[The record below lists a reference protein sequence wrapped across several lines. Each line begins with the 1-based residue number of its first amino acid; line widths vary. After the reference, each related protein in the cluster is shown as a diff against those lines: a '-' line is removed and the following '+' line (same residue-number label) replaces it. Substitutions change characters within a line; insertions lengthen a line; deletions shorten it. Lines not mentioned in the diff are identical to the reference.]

1 MRCPHCGA
9 EVKSDDLFCPD
20 CGQRLTAERRV
31 SVGIRRWPVVLA
43 VLAVIVTVCVGGA
56 FIIGL
61 LLAGGPTA
69 SPESSPIPTWSPSP
83 SLTPTTLPEPTAPS
97 LWTAYS
103 SEELGI
109 SLNYPG
115 DWFAQEDLSQKQ
127 VVFAAE
133 EEDLQVAEFLSGTS
147 FAAVVDT
154 TSEVGTDAPDVILDN
169 VSGFLASTYQQLQF
183 GEVLAPSIDGHDGTL
198 MSVEGEF
205 GRPGEPMRG
214 WVAAVV
220 AYEHAYVFAAAAP
233 SETWLEY
240 EPVFRTMLDSVR
252 LSAPSTPEAVSS
264 PTTPPTAAP
273 TAPSPTTLPVEG
285 ADPQEPDDSIAE
297 AAPITTDGQPQTH
310 NLHIQGDEDYLCFEA
325 TAGNAYTIETQGLGG
340 DIDPVMYLYDSEGQ
354 ELAHNDDASFDTLA
368 PRLVWV
374 APSSGRYCVM
384 VEDLAG
390 EATGIDAN
398 YSISVRDSAFAEG
411 ADQYEPD
418 DSLSQSS
425 LIASDGT
432 RQKHT
437 FHTSTDVD
445 YVSFAAQEGVEYTIQ
460 TGSLQAG
467 CDTIIYLYDEAG
479 VELVYDDDSSSETY
493 ASLMVWTAPS
503 TGVYYVGINDY
514 RGRAGPAVSCEIW
527 ITAQ

>member
-1 MRCPHCGA
+1 MKCPHCGA

-20 CGQRLTAERRV
+20 CGKQLSAELSM
-31 SVGIRRWPVVLA
+31 SVGIRRWPLVVA
-43 VLAVIVTVCVGGA
+43 VLAVAVTVCIGGA
-56 FIIGL
+56 LVLGL
-61 LLAGGPTA
+61 LLAGSRTTVLEPTP
-69 SPESSPIPTWSPSP
+69 SPTWSPTP
-83 SLTPTTLPEPTAPS
+83 SLTTTALPEPTAPS
-97 LWTAYS
+97 LWTVYS

-115 DWFAQEDLSQKQ
+115 DWFVQETVGQKQ

-133 EEDLQVAEFLSGTS
+133 EENLQVAEFLKGTS
-147 FAAVVDT
+147 FAAIVST
-154 TSEVGTDAPDVILDN
+154 TSEVGTEAPDEILDEL
-169 VSGFLASTYQQLQF
+169 SGFLANAYGQVQF
-183 GEVLAPSIDGHDGTL
+183 GEMLAPSIDGYDGTL

-205 GRPGEPMRG
+205 GSTGGPLRG

-220 AYEHAYVFAAAAP
+220 AYEHVYVFTAAAP
-233 SETWLEY
+233 SEDWPEY
-240 EPVFRTMLDSVR
+240 EPVLRDMLDSVR
-252 LSAPSTPEAVSS
+252 LSQ
-264 PTTPPTAAP
+264 P
-273 TAPSPTTLPVEG
+273 TAPPAVPSPTMPATALPAAPAPTTLPMEG
-285 ADPQEPDDSIAE
+285 ADPEEPDDSIAE
-297 AAPITTDGQPQTH
+297 AAPITTDGRPQAH

-398 YSISVRDSAFAEG
+398 YSISVRESAFAEG

-460 TGSLQAG
+460 TGNLQAG
-467 CDTIIYLYDEAG
+467 CDTIIYLYDDAG
-479 VELVYDDDSSSETY
+479 VELVYDDDASDETFASSI
-493 ASLMVWTAPS
+493 VWTAPS
-503 TGVYYVGINDY
+503 TGVYYVGMNDY